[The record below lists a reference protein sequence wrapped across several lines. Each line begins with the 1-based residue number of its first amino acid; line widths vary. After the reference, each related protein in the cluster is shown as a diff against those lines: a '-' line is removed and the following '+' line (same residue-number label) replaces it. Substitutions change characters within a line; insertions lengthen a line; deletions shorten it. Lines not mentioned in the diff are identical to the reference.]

1 MKKLTKKQQIRL
13 SIGGGIAAVV
23 LLAVAAFVATRP
35 KEPVAEKSGYEVIT
49 VDPAAPLIFK
59 GSVKAEK
66 TQNFYY
72 DQSLGKITGISVA
85 DGQIVNPQS
94 VLLTYENAT
103 VQEQADEQNQSLA
116 RANLAVQ
123 NAQQSY
129 DNAVAKQNQLT
140 NQYNDAVNKANA
152 QEGTSMEG
160 QAKKAE
166 LTATA
171 EGLKQSLEAQKDG
184 VLQAR
189 QALEA
194 ANLDLSTTNESI
206 EKIKSKVSSNITAG
220 MDGIAYINEKGK
232 SDPST
237 PVVTVVSPGTV
248 IEASVSEYDYQRVKA
263 EQKVTIK
270 PTNGDLQIE
279 GTITQVDKLPTAA
292 APVAA
297 GAGQSSTAES
307 ANYRFVV
314 KPASDLQYGYTVQ
327 ITLPLTELRIPPKSA
342 VKEGDSQFVYLYKDG
357 KVHKQGVKVTEK
369 NGVLIVS
376 EGLKE
381 KDKIISEPDDK
392 LKDGQEVAVK

>member
-13 SIGGGIAAVV
+13 SIGAGIAAV
-23 LLAVAAFVATRP
+23 AIIGIAAFAASRP
-35 KEPVAEKSGYEVIT
+35 RDKAADKEADYEVVT
-49 VDPAAPLIFK
+49 VETAAPLIFK

-66 TQNFYY
+66 TQDFYY
-72 DQSLGKITGISVA
+72 DQSLGKITAISVA
-85 DGQIVNPQS
+85 DGQTVNPES

-116 RANLAVQ
+116 RANLSLQ

-129 DNAVAKQNQLT
+129 DNAVAKQNELT
-140 NQYNDAVNKANA
+140 NQYNDAANKANA
-152 QEGTSMEG
+152 QEGSTMEG
-160 QAKKAE
+160 QAKKSE

-171 EGLKQSLEAQKDG
+171 EGLKQSLDAQKDM

-189 QALEA
+189 QALES
-194 ANLDLSTTNESI
+194 ANLELSSTNDAI
-206 EKIKSKVSSNITAG
+206 EKIKSKVSSNVTAG

-237 PVVTVVSPGTV
+237 AVVTVVSPGTV
-248 IEASVSEYDYQRVKA
+248 IEASVSEYDYQRVQA

-270 PTNGDLQIE
+270 PTNGDPQIE

-292 APVAA
+292 PVASA
-297 GAGQSSTAES
+297 TGQSSSDS

-327 ITLPLTELRIPPKSA
+327 ITLPLTELRIPAKSL
-342 VKEGDSQFVYLYKDG
+342 VKEDEAQFVFIYKEG
-357 KVHKQGVKVTEK
+357 KAHKQPVKVTEK
-369 NGVLIVS
+369 NGLFIVT
-376 EGLKE
+376 EGLQE
-381 KDKIISEPDDK
+381 KDKIISDPDDK
-392 LKDGQEVAVK
+392 LKDGQEVAVN